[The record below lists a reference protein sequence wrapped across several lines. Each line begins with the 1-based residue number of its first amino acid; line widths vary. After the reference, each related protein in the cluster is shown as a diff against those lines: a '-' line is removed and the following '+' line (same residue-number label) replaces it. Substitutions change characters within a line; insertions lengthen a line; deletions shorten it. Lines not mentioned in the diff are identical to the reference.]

1 MVQHVASTEK
11 VTLSFPRDL
20 VRKVKARAAKGEL
33 SRFVAEAV
41 REKLEAEERAL
52 LREEL
57 KEGYRARAALHKE
70 LAREFFE
77 AEEEAYSHFIPHG
90 QAQRKARL

>member
-1 MVQHVASTEK
+1 MRHNTSTEK
-11 VTLSFPRDL
+11 VTLSFPSDL
-20 VRKVKARAAKGEL
+20 VRKVKERAPKGEV

-41 REKLEAEERAL
+41 REKLEAEERAR

-70 LAREFFE
+70 LAREFYE
-77 AEEEAYSHFIPHG
+77 AEEQAYSNYLSHG
-90 QAQRKARL
+90 KAQRKARP